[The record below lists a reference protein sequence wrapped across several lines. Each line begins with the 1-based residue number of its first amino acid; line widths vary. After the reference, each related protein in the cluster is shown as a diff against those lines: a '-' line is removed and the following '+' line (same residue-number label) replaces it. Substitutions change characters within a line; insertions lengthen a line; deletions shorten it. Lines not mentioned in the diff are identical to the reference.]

1 MLTCKKPTIEH
12 CHYTVMLFVLFSDG
26 QQVIGFQCAG
36 LRPDLAKDHW
46 RGIEFYNA
54 TVTSYT
60 DGPEQVSYSV
70 SMSFLEYIDISYAG
84 LDIFR
89 GDGFYHGFATIS
101 ASPYV
106 PIMNNITI
114 TNGAYDALNLTDVK
128 GDIHIANSSI
138 SDNRGECFLCMST
151 TYLHLS

>member
-1 MLTCKKPTIEH
+1 MFTI
-12 CHYTVMLFVLFSDG
+12 LDG
-26 QQVIGFQCAG
+26 QQVIGFECAG

-54 TVTSYT
+54 TVDEVY
-60 DGPEQVSYSV
+60 DGPERLSFNRTL
-70 SMSFLEYIDISYAG
+70 SFLEYIDISYAG

-89 GDGFYHGFATIS
+89 GDGFYHGFASIS

-114 TNGAYDALNLTDVK
+114 TNGAYDALNLTEIK
-128 GDIHIANSSI
+128 GEIHIANSTI
-138 SDNRGECFLCMST
+138 TDNRGMEYSVLLVQVM
-151 TYLHLS
+151 LRKILSCSVLEFFH